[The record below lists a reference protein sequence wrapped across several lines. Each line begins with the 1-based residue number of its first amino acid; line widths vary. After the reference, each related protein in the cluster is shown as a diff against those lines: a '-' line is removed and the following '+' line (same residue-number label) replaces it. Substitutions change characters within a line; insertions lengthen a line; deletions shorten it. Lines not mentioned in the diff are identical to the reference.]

1 MYNQA
6 NLSILLTNRTP
17 GDTDV
22 VVNMGE
28 GLWTLRK
35 DVEAAH
41 VCMVLAGEEV
51 MAADSPACRM
61 ALIGADHRR
70 YSLYYLLY

>member
-1 MYNQA
+1 
-6 NLSILLTNRTP
+6 
-17 GDTDV
+17 
-22 VVNMGE
+22 MGE

-51 MAADSPACRM
+51 TAADAPACRM

-70 YSLYYLLY
+70 YSLYSLRLLVQKYKY